1 MPPETTDGVERL
13 MEGVVALPELPVLP
27 VEPVFDDPE
36 FPELEDEEDPD
47 VPEFV
52 PLLEPPDDP
61 EPVPPVP
68 WAGLLEPGCS
78 WATTIPIRAA
88 TPAAPSTSARVARR
102 SHACARSRVCGVF
115 GWMGR
120 GMSGS
125 DLVARIARHPSI
137 PTSTPSQG
145 WLWACCDIVHR
156 PSPPKIC
163 TPHYD
168 HGARLGSWRK
178 GD

>member
-13 MEGVVALPELPVLP
+13 MEGVVVLPELPVLP
-27 VEPVFDDPE
+27 VEPVIDDPE

-78 WATTIPIRAA
+78 WATTTPIRAA
-88 TPAAPSTSARVARR
+88 APVAPRTVARVARR
-102 SHACARSRVCGVF
+102 NHASPRSRLCGVF
-115 GWMGR
+115 GWLGR
-120 GMSGS
+120 AMS
-125 DLVARIARHPSI
+125 DEYLVARIALHPST
-137 PTSTPSQG
+137 PRSTLSQG
-145 WLWACCDIVHR
+145 RLRACCDIVHR